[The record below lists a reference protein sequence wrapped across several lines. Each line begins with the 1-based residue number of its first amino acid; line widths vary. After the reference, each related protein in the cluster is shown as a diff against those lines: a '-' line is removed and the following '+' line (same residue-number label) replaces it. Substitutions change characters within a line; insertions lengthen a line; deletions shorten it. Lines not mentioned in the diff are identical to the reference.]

1 MGRPPGYQW
10 KPLGLDQDPVPGDP
24 QAISQEAQHLASTAA
39 AINGQIAAL
48 HKIANNQTEVGQHA
62 DKIRSSA
69 SDLAGSLQTVAT
81 RYERVSSALS
91 GWIPELEHAQTLS
104 IQALNEAEAPYA
116 KLNQSVVLPSG
127 SNLTAQQKQDVQ
139 NYHNAMQQA
148 QGQLDAAQALL
159 NRATGLRDSQA
170 SYYAGKINQASN
182 DSLTDGFWDHVGNFF
197 SSMWDGITHW
207 VADHAGLIKD
217 ICTALELIATVLAI
231 IAIFVSG
238 GTLLLIIGAILT
250 GIALVGRLMLLAAG
264 KGSILDVVMD
274 ALALVSF
281 GMSEWVG
288 SALKGVVTAAGDLG
302 KADFVAET
310 LGRLAGRINT
320 MWETMGVDAGSRIMP
335 KFISALVEKALPE
348 VSEDVSGLSR
358 LAGTGDLENMV
369 KLRNVAAIAT
379 KFSDDQAIVE
389 LADRAK
395 GLGNFLAWNFRI
407 GSGLAVGGPLANGF
421 ELDPVG
427 DGKAIVKIPGLP
439 IIGDGWNWLEDH
451 TTPPFG

>member
-10 KPLGLDQDPVPGDP
+10 KPLGLDSDPVPGDP
-24 QAISQEAQHLASTAA
+24 QAISQEAQHLASVANT
-39 AINGQIAAL
+39 INGQIAAL
-48 HKIANNQTEVGQHA
+48 HKIASDQTEVGQHA

-91 GWIPELEHAQTLS
+91 GWVPELEQAQTMS
-104 IQALNEAEAPYA
+104 IQALNEAETPYA

-127 SNLTAQQKQDVQ
+127 SNLTAQQKQEVQ
-139 NYHNAMQQA
+139 NYNNAMQQA
-148 QGQLDAAQALL
+148 QGQLDAAKALL

-182 DSLTDGFWDHVGNFF
+182 DSLKDGFWDEVGNFF
-197 SSMWDGITHW
+197 SSMWDDMTHW

-217 ICTALELIATVLAI
+217 ICTALEILATILAI

-238 GTLLLIIGAILT
+238 GTLLLLIGAILT

-274 ALALVSF
+274 VLALASF

-288 SALKGVVTAAGDLG
+288 TALKGVVEAAGDLG
-302 KADFVAET
+302 KADFIAGT

-320 MWETMGVDAGSRIMP
+320 MWETMGVDAASRIMP
-335 KFISALVEKALPE
+335 KFISALAEKALPE
-348 VSEDVSGLSR
+348 VSEEVPR
-358 LAGTGDLENMV
+358 LARLGGTGDIENMV
-369 KLRNVAAIAT
+369 SLRNMAAIAT
-379 KFSDDQAIVE
+379 KFSDDDAIAA

-395 GLGNFLAWNFRI
+395 GLGNFLTWNFRI
-407 GSGLAVGGPLANGF
+407 GTGLGVGGPLANGF
-421 ELDPVG
+421 EWDPVG
-427 DGKAIVKIPGLP
+427 DGKPIVKIPGIP
-439 IIGDGWNWLEDH
+439 IIGDGWQWLENH
-451 TTPPFG
+451 TTP